1 MNTKVAAIA
10 AAAAVAVAGGG
21 YLIADRVADARAQA
35 ALEDLAAKLGTGE
48 QLTWS
53 RVDAEP
59 FSRGVTVAGLTYQR
73 ADGYQARVASLR
85 AEGFTAAG
93 GADTA
98 DLSDVVLTLPD
109 AGVVTIGGITATA
122 VAPLP
127 DVPDQADD
135 AEAVAHLL
143 GGLGVGK
150 LVLTQAEARP
160 DDRSV
165 TLTAKTLTLEDV
177 AAGRYGRI
185 TLDGAGL
192 SATDGTAMTVQRVAV
207 AGLDLGGIGRMDED
221 ALQAAAGNAF
231 GITELSLADLSL
243 TGPTM
248 ALGVGAV
255 TVGGIERVDGVL
267 VSSNTRIDH
276 LTLPA
281 AVVTEDNPVAAAML
295 QALGRD
301 TVDLSAEAV
310 QTFDAAS
317 GALALGPLRVRGE
330 GMGEAVLQADLRD
343 VPLVEL
349 AAALDAEDFAAAET
363 MAGRISLVGASL
375 TYTDDRLADVLIDD
389 LSGGDRQGF
398 ADMVAAMVAME
409 AQEAVS
415 AEDAAMVAEAV
426 RAFLVGGNAFSVTLQ
441 PAAPV
446 LLPVALAALQ
456 MGQGSAALALKVEGR

>member
-10 AAAAVAVAGGG
+10 AAAVVAVAGGG
-21 YLIADRVADARAQA
+21 YLIADRVADARAQTV
-35 ALEDLAAKLGTGE
+35 LEDLAASLGTGE

-53 RVDAEP
+53 GVDAEP
-59 FSRGVTVAGLTYQR
+59 FGRGVTVRGLTYQR
-73 ADGYQARVASLR
+73 ADGYQARIASLR
-85 AEGFTAAG
+85 AEGLTPEG
-93 GADTA
+93 GAETA
-98 DLSDVVLTLPD
+98 DLTDVVMTLPD
-109 AGVVTIGGITATA
+109 AGVVTIGGIAATA

-127 DVPDQADD
+127 DIPDQADD

-143 GGLGVGK
+143 GGLGVGT
-150 LVLTQAEARP
+150 LVLTQVEARP

-165 TLTAKTLTLEDV
+165 SMTAKTLTFADV
-177 AAGRYGRI
+177 AAGRYGRV
-185 TLDGAGL
+185 TLEGAAL
-192 SATDGTAMTVQRVAV
+192 AATDGTAMSLQRLAV

-221 ALQAAAGNAF
+221 ALQVAAGNAF
-231 GITELSLADLSL
+231 GITELGLTELSL
-243 TGPTM
+243 TGPTVSF
-248 ALGVGAV
+248 GVGGV
-255 TVGGIERVDGVL
+255 TVDGIERVDGVL

-276 LTLPA
+276 VTLPA
-281 AVVTEDNPVAAAML
+281 SVVADENPVAGAML

-301 TVDLSAEAV
+301 TVDLSVEAV
-310 QTFDAAS
+310 QRFDADS
-317 GALALGPLRVRGE
+317 GALTLGPLRVRSE

-349 AAALDAEDFAAAET
+349 AAALDADDFAAAEA

-398 ADMVAAMVAME
+398 ADMAAAMVAME

-426 RAFLVGGNAFSVTLQ
+426 RAFLVGGNAFSITLQ
-441 PAAPV
+441 PTAPV